1 MRKFFDICKIFKPPF
16 ECVVSVNNFV
26 FFIQNYYSIPKLPKK
41 IELLHVYY
49 YISIPKTGQF
59 VKHVPICCCGK
70 FLGGN
75 MLQFIK
81 LGNIIKEIRQKRGI
95 DEKAMAKQINVSV
108 SRYREIENGNAIY
121 NFSTLIKIANIL
133 KVDLPE
139 IFKKW

>member
-1 MRKFFDICKIFKPPF
+1 
-16 ECVVSVNNFV
+16 
-26 FFIQNYYSIPKLPKK
+26 
-41 IELLHVYY
+41 
-49 YISIPKTGQF
+49 
-59 VKHVPICCCGK
+59 
-70 FLGGN
+70 

-133 KVDLPE
+133 EMDLPE

>member
-1 MRKFFDICKIFKPPF
+1 
-16 ECVVSVNNFV
+16 
-26 FFIQNYYSIPKLPKK
+26 
-41 IELLHVYY
+41 
-49 YISIPKTGQF
+49 
-59 VKHVPICCCGK
+59 
-70 FLGGN
+70 

-95 DEKAMAKQINVSV
+95 DEKVIAKQMNVSV
-108 SRYREIENGNAIY
+108 SRYREIENGNAIC

>member
-1 MRKFFDICKIFKPPF
+1 
-16 ECVVSVNNFV
+16 
-26 FFIQNYYSIPKLPKK
+26 
-41 IELLHVYY
+41 
-49 YISIPKTGQF
+49 
-59 VKHVPICCCGK
+59 
-70 FLGGN
+70 

-121 NFSTLIKIANIL
+121 NFSTLIKIGNIL

-139 IFKKW
+139 IFNKW

>member
-1 MRKFFDICKIFKPPF
+1 
-16 ECVVSVNNFV
+16 
-26 FFIQNYYSIPKLPKK
+26 
-41 IELLHVYY
+41 
-49 YISIPKTGQF
+49 
-59 VKHVPICCCGK
+59 
-70 FLGGN
+70 

-108 SRYREIENGNAIY
+108 SRYRKIENGNAIY

>member
-1 MRKFFDICKIFKPPF
+1 
-16 ECVVSVNNFV
+16 
-26 FFIQNYYSIPKLPKK
+26 
-41 IELLHVYY
+41 
-49 YISIPKTGQF
+49 
-59 VKHVPICCCGK
+59 
-70 FLGGN
+70 

-139 IFKKW
+139 IFNNGSFIKSI

>member
-1 MRKFFDICKIFKPPF
+1 
-16 ECVVSVNNFV
+16 
-26 FFIQNYYSIPKLPKK
+26 
-41 IELLHVYY
+41 
-49 YISIPKTGQF
+49 
-59 VKHVPICCCGK
+59 
-70 FLGGN
+70 

-133 KVDLPE
+133 KVDLLE
-139 IFKKW
+139 IFNKW

>member
-1 MRKFFDICKIFKPPF
+1 
-16 ECVVSVNNFV
+16 
-26 FFIQNYYSIPKLPKK
+26 
-41 IELLHVYY
+41 
-49 YISIPKTGQF
+49 
-59 VKHVPICCCGK
+59 
-70 FLGGN
+70 

-108 SRYREIENGNAIY
+108 SRYREIEKGNAIY

>member
-1 MRKFFDICKIFKPPF
+1 
-16 ECVVSVNNFV
+16 
-26 FFIQNYYSIPKLPKK
+26 
-41 IELLHVYY
+41 
-49 YISIPKTGQF
+49 
-59 VKHVPICCCGK
+59 
-70 FLGGN
+70 

-95 DEKAMAKQINVSV
+95 DEKAMAKHINVSV

>member
-1 MRKFFDICKIFKPPF
+1 
-16 ECVVSVNNFV
+16 
-26 FFIQNYYSIPKLPKK
+26 
-41 IELLHVYY
+41 
-49 YISIPKTGQF
+49 
-59 VKHVPICCCGK
+59 
-70 FLGGN
+70 

-81 LGNIIKEIRQKRGI
+81 LGSIIKEIRQKRGI

>member
-1 MRKFFDICKIFKPPF
+1 
-16 ECVVSVNNFV
+16 
-26 FFIQNYYSIPKLPKK
+26 
-41 IELLHVYY
+41 
-49 YISIPKTGQF
+49 
-59 VKHVPICCCGK
+59 
-70 FLGGN
+70 

-133 KVDLPE
+133 KDVSYTNLRAN
-139 IFKKW
+139 

>member
-1 MRKFFDICKIFKPPF
+1 
-16 ECVVSVNNFV
+16 
-26 FFIQNYYSIPKLPKK
+26 
-41 IELLHVYY
+41 
-49 YISIPKTGQF
+49 
-59 VKHVPICCCGK
+59 
-70 FLGGN
+70 

-95 DEKAMAKQINVSV
+95 DEKTMAKQINVSV

-133 KVDLPE
+133 EVDLPE

>member
-1 MRKFFDICKIFKPPF
+1 
-16 ECVVSVNNFV
+16 
-26 FFIQNYYSIPKLPKK
+26 
-41 IELLHVYY
+41 
-49 YISIPKTGQF
+49 
-59 VKHVPICCCGK
+59 
-70 FLGGN
+70 

-139 IFKKW
+139 IFKNGSFIKSI

>member
-1 MRKFFDICKIFKPPF
+1 
-16 ECVVSVNNFV
+16 
-26 FFIQNYYSIPKLPKK
+26 
-41 IELLHVYY
+41 
-49 YISIPKTGQF
+49 
-59 VKHVPICCCGK
+59 
-70 FLGGN
+70 

-81 LGNIIKEIRQKRGI
+81 LGSIIKEIRQKRGI

-139 IFKKW
+139 IFNKW

>member
-1 MRKFFDICKIFKPPF
+1 
-16 ECVVSVNNFV
+16 
-26 FFIQNYYSIPKLPKK
+26 
-41 IELLHVYY
+41 
-49 YISIPKTGQF
+49 
-59 VKHVPICCCGK
+59 
-70 FLGGN
+70 

-121 NFSTLIKIANIL
+121 NFSTLIKIVNIL

>member
-1 MRKFFDICKIFKPPF
+1 
-16 ECVVSVNNFV
+16 
-26 FFIQNYYSIPKLPKK
+26 
-41 IELLHVYY
+41 
-49 YISIPKTGQF
+49 
-59 VKHVPICCCGK
+59 
-70 FLGGN
+70 

-95 DEKAMAKQINVSV
+95 DEKVMAKQINVSV
-108 SRYREIENGNAIY
+108 SRYREIENGNVIY

>member
-1 MRKFFDICKIFKPPF
+1 
-16 ECVVSVNNFV
+16 
-26 FFIQNYYSIPKLPKK
+26 
-41 IELLHVYY
+41 
-49 YISIPKTGQF
+49 
-59 VKHVPICCCGK
+59 
-70 FLGGN
+70 

-95 DEKAMAKQINVSV
+95 DEKVMAKQINVSV

-133 KVDLPE
+133 KVDLLE

>member
-1 MRKFFDICKIFKPPF
+1 
-16 ECVVSVNNFV
+16 
-26 FFIQNYYSIPKLPKK
+26 
-41 IELLHVYY
+41 
-49 YISIPKTGQF
+49 
-59 VKHVPICCCGK
+59 
-70 FLGGN
+70 

-95 DEKAMAKQINVSV
+95 DEKAMAEQINVSV
-108 SRYREIENGNAIY
+108 SRYREIENGNTIY

>member
-1 MRKFFDICKIFKPPF
+1 
-16 ECVVSVNNFV
+16 
-26 FFIQNYYSIPKLPKK
+26 
-41 IELLHVYY
+41 
-49 YISIPKTGQF
+49 
-59 VKHVPICCCGK
+59 
-70 FLGGN
+70 

-95 DEKAMAKQINVSV
+95 DEKVIAKQMNVSV

>member
-1 MRKFFDICKIFKPPF
+1 
-16 ECVVSVNNFV
+16 
-26 FFIQNYYSIPKLPKK
+26 
-41 IELLHVYY
+41 
-49 YISIPKTGQF
+49 
-59 VKHVPICCCGK
+59 
-70 FLGGN
+70 

-95 DEKAMAKQINVSV
+95 DEKVLAKQMNVSV

>member
-1 MRKFFDICKIFKPPF
+1 
-16 ECVVSVNNFV
+16 
-26 FFIQNYYSIPKLPKK
+26 
-41 IELLHVYY
+41 
-49 YISIPKTGQF
+49 
-59 VKHVPICCCGK
+59 
-70 FLGGN
+70 

-121 NFSTLIKIANIL
+121 NFSTLTKIANIL

-139 IFKKW
+139 IFNKW

>member
-1 MRKFFDICKIFKPPF
+1 
-16 ECVVSVNNFV
+16 
-26 FFIQNYYSIPKLPKK
+26 
-41 IELLHVYY
+41 
-49 YISIPKTGQF
+49 
-59 VKHVPICCCGK
+59 
-70 FLGGN
+70 

-95 DEKAMAKQINVSV
+95 DEKVMAKQINVSV

-121 NFSTLIKIANIL
+121 NFSTLIKIVNIL

>member
-1 MRKFFDICKIFKPPF
+1 
-16 ECVVSVNNFV
+16 
-26 FFIQNYYSIPKLPKK
+26 
-41 IELLHVYY
+41 
-49 YISIPKTGQF
+49 
-59 VKHVPICCCGK
+59 
-70 FLGGN
+70 

-81 LGNIIKEIRQKRGI
+81 LGNIIKEIRQKIGI
-95 DEKAMAKQINVSV
+95 DEKVIAKQINVSV

>member
-1 MRKFFDICKIFKPPF
+1 M
-16 ECVVSVNNFV
+16 VSIYDFT
-26 FFIQNYYSIPKLPKK
+26 FFIQNYYSIPKLPEK
-41 IELLHVYY
+41 IKLLHANL
-49 YISIPKTGQF
+49 YISILKTGQL
-59 VKHVPICCCGK
+59 VIHDPICCCGK

-121 NFSTLIKIANIL
+121 NLSTLIKIANIL

>member
-1 MRKFFDICKIFKPPF
+1 
-16 ECVVSVNNFV
+16 
-26 FFIQNYYSIPKLPKK
+26 
-41 IELLHVYY
+41 
-49 YISIPKTGQF
+49 
-59 VKHVPICCCGK
+59 
-70 FLGGN
+70 

-133 KVDLPE
+133 KVDLHE
-139 IFKKW
+139 IFNKW

>member
-1 MRKFFDICKIFKPPF
+1 
-16 ECVVSVNNFV
+16 
-26 FFIQNYYSIPKLPKK
+26 
-41 IELLHVYY
+41 
-49 YISIPKTGQF
+49 
-59 VKHVPICCCGK
+59 
-70 FLGGN
+70 

-108 SRYREIENGNAIY
+108 SRYREIENGNVIY

>member
-1 MRKFFDICKIFKPPF
+1 
-16 ECVVSVNNFV
+16 
-26 FFIQNYYSIPKLPKK
+26 
-41 IELLHVYY
+41 
-49 YISIPKTGQF
+49 
-59 VKHVPICCCGK
+59 
-70 FLGGN
+70 

-133 KVDLPE
+133 KVDLLE

>member
-1 MRKFFDICKIFKPPF
+1 
-16 ECVVSVNNFV
+16 
-26 FFIQNYYSIPKLPKK
+26 
-41 IELLHVYY
+41 
-49 YISIPKTGQF
+49 
-59 VKHVPICCCGK
+59 
-70 FLGGN
+70 

-121 NFSTLIKIANIL
+121 NFSTLIKITNIL

>member
-1 MRKFFDICKIFKPPF
+1 
-16 ECVVSVNNFV
+16 
-26 FFIQNYYSIPKLPKK
+26 
-41 IELLHVYY
+41 
-49 YISIPKTGQF
+49 
-59 VKHVPICCCGK
+59 
-70 FLGGN
+70 

-133 KVDLPE
+133 EVDLPE
-139 IFKKW
+139 IFNKW

>member
-1 MRKFFDICKIFKPPF
+1 
-16 ECVVSVNNFV
+16 
-26 FFIQNYYSIPKLPKK
+26 
-41 IELLHVYY
+41 
-49 YISIPKTGQF
+49 
-59 VKHVPICCCGK
+59 
-70 FLGGN
+70 

-95 DEKAMAKQINVSV
+95 DEKVMAKQINVSV
-108 SRYREIENGNAIY
+108 SRYRKIENGNAIY

>member
-1 MRKFFDICKIFKPPF
+1 
-16 ECVVSVNNFV
+16 
-26 FFIQNYYSIPKLPKK
+26 
-41 IELLHVYY
+41 
-49 YISIPKTGQF
+49 
-59 VKHVPICCCGK
+59 
-70 FLGGN
+70 

-121 NFSTLIKIANIL
+121 NSSTLLTIANIL

-139 IFKKW
+139 LFKKW

>member
-1 MRKFFDICKIFKPPF
+1 
-16 ECVVSVNNFV
+16 
-26 FFIQNYYSIPKLPKK
+26 
-41 IELLHVYY
+41 
-49 YISIPKTGQF
+49 
-59 VKHVPICCCGK
+59 
-70 FLGGN
+70 
-75 MLQFIK
+75 MLQFKK

>member
-1 MRKFFDICKIFKPPF
+1 
-16 ECVVSVNNFV
+16 
-26 FFIQNYYSIPKLPKK
+26 
-41 IELLHVYY
+41 
-49 YISIPKTGQF
+49 
-59 VKHVPICCCGK
+59 
-70 FLGGN
+70 

-121 NFSTLIKIANIL
+121 NFSTLIKIVNIL
-133 KVDLPE
+133 KVDLHE

>member
-1 MRKFFDICKIFKPPF
+1 
-16 ECVVSVNNFV
+16 
-26 FFIQNYYSIPKLPKK
+26 
-41 IELLHVYY
+41 
-49 YISIPKTGQF
+49 
-59 VKHVPICCCGK
+59 
-70 FLGGN
+70 

-81 LGNIIKEIRQKRGI
+81 LGKIIKEIRQKRGI
-95 DEKAMAKQINVSV
+95 DEKVMAKQINVSV